1 MRRTLLLTALL
12 ASLVAA
18 SAADAATVHV
28 IRGAG
33 WGHGIGMSQYGAN
46 GFAVNGRG
54 YRDILAHYYRGTQ
67 VSRAPS
73 GPVRVLLQPNDP
85 YVRFRG
91 ASRAGGRRLS
101 PSTTYVV
108 RGAGLGL
115 VIRTAG
121 GRRVG
126 RFSNPLRVERPGQ
139 PLRLLGPA
147 LNGISNGL
155 YRGAVE
161 VRLDGAGGVHAINAL
176 GIDPYVQGVVPGE
189 MPSSWHPEALKAQAV
204 AARSYAVATDKPG
217 PFDQYPDTRSQVY
230 RGVTGEMASTN
241 AAVAA
246 TAGEVLTY
254 AGAPAATYFFSTS
267 GGHTENVENVFLG
280 ADPEPYLRGVP
291 DPYDTGSP
299 YHRWRL
305 RLTTRQLTR
314 RLSGYVRGRFRKL
327 EVLRRG
333 ASPRIVQA
341 RVHSSFGT
349 NLITGPTLRARLG
362 LRDTWAHF
370 TTVASSQ
377 ASRPA
382 SRAAGRWPL
391 LPAAPRVLAP
401 TVPKVK
407 PLVISGEFY
416 PAPRGRRLVLERR
429 SGRGWLVAG
438 RLRTGRRGR
447 YSSRVRRP
455 GVYRVRFGSVAGPAV
470 RIRRPG

>member
-1 MRRTLLLTALL
+1 MRRTLLATALL
-12 ASLVAA
+12 IPLAA
-18 SAADAATVHV
+18 PPAADGATVHV

-54 YRDILAHYYRGTQ
+54 YRDILAHYYRGTRVNQ
-67 VSRAPS
+67 ASSR
-73 GPVRVLLQPNDP
+73 PVRVLLQPSDP
-85 YVRFRG
+85 YIRVRG

-108 RGAGLGL
+108 RPSGSGL
-115 VIRTAG
+115 VVRTAG

-126 RFSNPLRVERPGQ
+126 RFTNPLTVDRPGQ

-155 YRGAVE
+155 YRGAIE
-161 VRLDGAGGVHAINAL
+161 VRLDGRGGVHAINSL
-176 GIDPYVQGVVPGE
+176 GMDPYVQGVVSGE
-189 MPSSWHPEALKAQAV
+189 MPSSWHAEALKAQAI

-217 PFDQYPDTRSQVY
+217 PFDHYPDTRSQVY
-230 RGVTGEMASTN
+230 RGVAGERATTN

-254 AGAPAATYFFSTS
+254 EGAPAATYFFSTS
-267 GGHTENVENVFLG
+267 GGHTEHVENVFLG

-291 DPYDTGSP
+291 DPYDNGSP
-299 YHRWRL
+299 YHRWQVRLSTARLTARL
-305 RLTTRQLTR
+305 R
-314 RLSGYVRGRFRKL
+314 GYVFGRFRRL

-341 RVHSSFGT
+341 RVRSSFGT

-362 LRDTWAHF
+362 LRDTWAYF
-370 TTVASSQ
+370 TTVSSSQ
-377 ASRPA
+377 GRRPA
-382 SRAAGRWPL
+382 TRTAGRWPL
-391 LPAAPRVLAP
+391 LPAASRVLAP
-401 TVPKVK
+401 SIPKVR

-416 PAPRGRRLVLERR
+416 PAPRSRLLALERR
-429 SGRGWLVAG
+429 TNRGWQLAG
-438 RLRTGRRGR
+438 RLRTSRRGR
-447 YSSRVRRP
+447 YSTRVRRP
-455 GVYRVRFGSVAGPAV
+455 GVYRVRAGSVAGAAV
-470 RIRRPG
+470 RINRPG